1 MNIAYTARGFNL
13 TNQIQKYTE
22 TKLRKI
28 VNLDELLEVSLTLE
42 HAKHLYKAELLVHN
56 RNARFNAVEA
66 TPDVFRSINAVIEKM
81 QKQLKTHKGK
91 FIARKRQRVP
101 KVTKLAENMAQ
112 VERIKEP
119 RLIRARKQDIKPMS
133 QEEAMMQ
140 LDSRNEPFLIFRNIN
155 SDKINVLYRRKDG
168 NVGLIDSDI

>member
-28 VNLDELLEVSLTLE
+28 QSLDELLEVSLTLE
-42 HAKHLYKAELLVHN
+42 HARHRYKAELLVHN
-56 RNARFNAVEA
+56 RNARFNAIEE
-66 TPDVFRSINAVIEKM
+66 TPDVFKSINAVIEKI
-81 QKQLKTHKGK
+81 QNQLKRHKEK
-91 FIARKRQRVP
+91 FITRKRQRTP
-101 KVTKLAENMAQ
+101 KVTKLAENMAP

-119 RLIRARKQDIKPMS
+119 RLIRPRKQDIKLMS

-140 LDSRNEPFLIFRNIN
+140 LDRRNESFLIFRNIN

>member
-13 TNQIQKYTE
+13 TGQIQKYTE

-28 VNLDELLEVSLTLE
+28 ISLDELLEVSLTLE
-42 HAKHLYKAELLVHN
+42 HARHRYKAELLVHN
-56 RNARFNAVEA
+56 RNARFNAIEE
-66 TPDVFRSINAVIEKM
+66 TSDVFKSINAVIEKI
-81 QKQLKTHKGK
+81 QKQLKRHKEK
-91 FIARKRQRVP
+91 FISRKRQRTP
-101 KVTKLAENMAQ
+101 KVTKLAENMAPMDS
-112 VERIKEP
+112 KEP
-119 RLIRARKQDIKPMS
+119 RLIRARRQDIKPMS

-140 LDSRNEPFLIFRNIN
+140 LDRRKESFLIFRNIN